1 MTEKPA
7 SPAGAVSRAR
17 RRRPRQDTGGP
28 RAPDTPSRRPENGIA
43 TLEAVLV
50 FPVLLLLLMVI
61 IQFALWYNANELATA
76 AAQDGAQTARVL
88 GGTAQAGADRADQL
102 LDQSGRTLLQHRQV
116 LAERDVQHARVEV
129 RAVCIALIPGL
140 HLTIDA
146 VADSGTEQFVGRPGN
161 G

>member
-1 MTEKPA
+1 LSDHPSVPPHPRCRAPA
-7 SPAGAVSRAR
+7 RRAGAASTA
-17 RRRPRQDTGGP
+17 QGD
-28 RAPDTPSRRPENGIA
+28 DGIA

-50 FPVLLLLLMVI
+50 FPVLILLLMVVV
-61 IQFALWYNANELATA
+61 QFALWYNANELATA
-76 AAQDGAQTARVL
+76 AAQDGARSARVV
-88 GGTAQAGADRADQL
+88 GGTAQAGIDRADSL
-102 LDQSGRTLLQHRQV
+102 LDQTGRSLLQQRQV

-146 VADSGTEQFVGRPGN
+146 VADSGVEQFVGRSTN